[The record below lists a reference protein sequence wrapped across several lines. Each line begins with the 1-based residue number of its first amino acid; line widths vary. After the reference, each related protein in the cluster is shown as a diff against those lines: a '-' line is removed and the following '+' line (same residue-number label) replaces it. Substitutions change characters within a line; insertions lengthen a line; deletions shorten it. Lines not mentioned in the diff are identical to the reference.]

1 MNPRHVLPR
10 QPWWRTPF
18 MYLVLALPLS
28 AVVAGTTTA
37 VIAIRGADEVVKP
50 TAQQAPERPAVEGRN
65 HAATGG
71 KR

>member
-1 MNPRHVLPR
+1 MNPRQPLPR

-28 AVVAGTTTA
+28 AVVAGTATA
-37 VIAIRGADEVVKP
+37 VIAVRNADEVIRP
-50 TAQQAPERPAVEGRN
+50 TAQKPTERPAQEGRN